1 MAQESAITLS
11 KPSSGEGSAQPE
23 KPIPC
28 FHCGLP
34 VPRSADYPVT
44 ILGKQHNLCCRGCEA
59 VAQAIVDA
67 GLEDFYRHRTEPSQ
81 RPEDMVP
88 AALQQLTLY
97 DREDVQQRFVR
108 ATADNLR
115 EASLILEGIVCAA
128 CVWLNERHVNA
139 LPGVMEFRVNYS
151 THRAH
156 LQWDASQI
164 RLSDVLAAIAAI
176 GYQAHPFDPQRQESL
191 QKKERAMAL
200 RRLAVAGVCGM
211 QVMMLAVALYVGD
224 YQGMDD
230 SSRQFLRW
238 VSLLLSIPVITFSA
252 RPFFSAAWRDLR
264 HLSLGMDVP
273 VALAIAGAFVA
284 SVWNTGQGKGEVY
297 FDSVTMFTFLLLG
310 SRFLEMTARHRA
322 GRLAEEKIT
331 SLPATA
337 MRLRTNG
344 SEEVV
349 AVAELAPEDRVRVRP
364 GDTVPAD
371 GWIIE
376 GHSSVDESLLS
387 GESLPLSKGRGDRLV
402 GGSVNVESPLLM
414 RVDKVGA
421 ETVLSAIMRLLDR
434 AQSEKPRI
442 AKSAD
447 QVASWFVGALLLIAA
462 TVAGWWWQHAP
473 SEAFSVTL
481 SVLVVTCPCALS
493 LATPA
498 AITAA
503 LARLTR
509 RGCLMTRGNAL
520 EALAKVTHVVF
531 DKTGTLTHGR
541 LQLVSVETQGR
552 LDQKYCLKLA
562 ASLEQGS
569 EHPIGQA
576 LIEAN
581 AEAFSVSQVRNNPGE
596 GVEGCIDGIHYR
608 LGKAEFVAG
617 LSSASIASLKSQQPA
632 LTWIALGDAQGVL
645 AWFGLADTLRPDAVA
660 TVAAL
665 QNLGIQISLLS
676 GDQPTT
682 VQTMAEQL
690 GIANAEGSLLP
701 ADKLQHVKNL
711 QGQGAVV
718 AMVGDGVNDAP
729 VLAGAQVSM
738 AMGSGTAIAQT
749 TADMVL
755 LTGHLEVVVGAVNMA
770 RRTLSIIRQNI
781 GWAIGYNVMALPLA
795 ATGSIAPWMAALG
808 MSLSSLLVVANALR
822 LRSG

>member
-1 MAQESAITLS
+1 MAQESAIVLS
-11 KPSSGEGSAQPE
+11 KPTSAESPAQSDS
-23 KPIPC
+23 ISC

-34 VPRSADYPVT
+34 VPRGVNHPVT

-67 GLEDFYRHRTEPSQ
+67 GLEDFYRHRTQSSQ

-88 AALQQLTLY
+88 AALQKLALY

-108 ATADNLR
+108 STAHNLR

-128 CVWLNERHVNA
+128 CVWLNERHVTA

-156 LQWDASQI
+156 LTWDASQV

-176 GYQAHPFDPQRQESL
+176 GYQAHPFDPQRHENL
-191 QKKERAMAL
+191 QKKERAIAL
-200 RRLAVAGVCGM
+200 RQLAVAGVCGM

-238 VSLLLSIPVITFSA
+238 VSLLLSIPVIGFSA
-252 RPFFSAAWRDLR
+252 RPFFRAAWRDLR

-273 VALAIAGAFVA
+273 VALAIAGAFAA
-284 SVWNTGQGKGEVY
+284 SVWNTGQGSGEVY

-331 SLPATA
+331 RLPDTA
-337 MRLRTNG
+337 IRLRPDG
-344 SEEVV
+344 GEDIV
-349 AVAELAPEDRVRVRP
+349 AVAELAAEDRVRVRP

-371 GWIIE
+371 GWVME

-387 GESLPLSKGRGDRLV
+387 GESLPLVKGKGDRLI

-414 RVDKVGA
+414 RLDKVGA

-442 AKSAD
+442 AQLAD
-447 QVASWFVGALLLIAA
+447 QVASWFVGALLLIAV

-473 SEAFSVTL
+473 SEAFAVTL

-498 AITAA
+498 AVTAA
-503 LARLTR
+503 LAKLTR
-509 RGCLMTRGNAL
+509 SGCLMTRGNAL

-541 LQLVSVETQGR
+541 LQLVNVETRGG
-552 LDQKYCLKLA
+552 LDQKSCLKLA

-569 EHPIGQA
+569 EHPIGRA
-576 LIEAN
+576 LTDAN
-581 AEAFSVSQVRNNPGE
+581 TETFAVNQVRNNPGE
-596 GVEGCIDGIHYR
+596 GLEGCVDGIRYR
-608 LGKAEFVAG
+608 LGKGEFVAG
-617 LSSASIASLKSQQPA
+617 LSGASITPQKVQQPN
-632 LTWIALGDAQGVL
+632 LTCIALGDAQGVL
-645 AWFGLADTLRPDAVA
+645 AWFSLADTLRPDAAA
-660 TVAAL
+660 TITAL
-665 QNLGIQISLLS
+665 QNQGVQVSLLS
-676 GDQPTT
+676 GDQPVT
-682 VQTMAEQL
+682 VHTVAEQL
-690 GIANAEGSLLP
+690 GIADAEGGLLP
-701 ADKLQHVKNL
+701 ADKLQRVKAL
-711 QGQGAVV
+711 QKQGAVV
-718 AMVGDGVNDAP
+718 AVVGDGVNDAP
-729 VLAGAQVSM
+729 VLAAAQVSM

-755 LTGHLEVVVGAVNMA
+755 LTSHLEVVVGAVNTA
-770 RRTLSIIRQNI
+770 RRALSIIRQNI
-781 GWAIGYNVMALPLA
+781 GWAIGYNMLALPLA
-795 ATGSIAPWMAALG
+795 AMGSIAPWMAALG